1 LTSFD
6 LHIILNTAMNLHA
19 DSRNTGKNRAFSP
32 NRRYNTRIKFLK
44 EGIAMQEI
52 KVTLSQNLKQ
62 KPADESALGFGR
74 IFTDHMFLM
83 DYEAGV
89 GWNNARI
96 VPYADF
102 QMDPAAMVLH
112 YGQAI
117 FEGCKCYRRADGGL
131 QMFRPAD
138 NLARMTRS
146 AQRMGMPAL
155 DEETALEGLKKLI
168 KVEEAWVPHKDGTS
182 LYIRPTMIS
191 MDVGLGVHASK
202 KYLFYIILSPVG
214 AYYKEGLKP
223 VSIYVEDEYVRA
235 VRGGVG
241 FTKCAGNYA
250 ASILAGDV
258 AEKKGFSQV
267 LWLDGVEQKYVEE
280 VGSMNMM
287 FAYGNRIVTPKL
299 NGSILPGIT
308 RDSVLKLARSLGYE
322 TVEDRLDINE
332 IFADAKSGKLTEAFG
347 TGTAAVI
354 SPVGTLALKDE
365 KITIGDGNIGSIAQ
379 KLYDTLTGIQYGRL
393 EDKFGWIVKC

>member
-1 LTSFD
+1 
-6 LHIILNTAMNLHA
+6 
-19 DSRNTGKNRAFSP
+19 
-32 NRRYNTRIKFLK
+32 
-44 EGIAMQEI
+44 MQEI
-52 KVTLSQNLKQ
+52 TITRNTAPKQ
-62 KPADESALGFGR
+62 KPQDESALGFGR

-83 DYEAGV
+83 NYEAGK
-89 GWNNARI
+89 GWINPRI
-96 VPYADF
+96 VPYGPFD
-102 QMDPAAMVLH
+102 MDPAAMVLH

-117 FEGCKCYRRADGGL
+117 FEGMKCYRREDGGL
-131 QMFRPAD
+131 QLFRPKD

-155 DEETALEGLKKLI
+155 DEETALEGLTQLI
-168 KVEEAWVPHKDGTS
+168 RLDADWVPHRDGTS

-191 MDVGLGVHASK
+191 TDVGLGVHASK
-202 KYLFYIILSPVG
+202 TYLFYIILSPVG

-223 VSIYVEDEYVRA
+223 VSIYVEDAYVRA

-250 ASILAGDV
+250 ASILAGTV
-258 AEKKGFSQV
+258 AEEKGYSQV

-287 FAYGNRIVTPKL
+287 FAYGNKIVTPKL

-308 RDSVLKLARSLGYE
+308 RDSVLKLAAQLGYE
-322 TVEDRLDINE
+322 TEEGRLDVE
-332 IFADAKSGKLTEAFG
+332 QIFADAKSGKLTEAFG

-354 SPVGTLALKDE
+354 SPVGILALRDE
-365 KITIGDGNIGSIAQ
+365 KTTVGDGSIGVISQ

-393 EDKFGWIVKC
+393 PDENGWIMKI

>member
-1 LTSFD
+1 MLSITV
-6 LHIILNTAMNLHA
+6 
-19 DSRNTGKNRAFSP
+19 
-32 NRRYNTRIKFLK
+32 TR
-44 EGIAMQEI
+44 
-52 KVTLSQNLKQ
+52 SDHLKQ
-62 KPADESALGFGR
+62 KPADEGSLGFGR
-74 IFTDHMFLM
+74 LFTDHMFLM
-83 DYEAGV
+83 DYEAGR
-89 GWNNARI
+89 GWHSARV
-96 VPYADF
+96 VPYDNF
-102 QMDPAAMVLH
+102 PMDPAAMVLH

-117 FEGCKCYRRADGGL
+117 FEGMKCYRRSDGGL
-131 QMFRPAD
+131 QLFRPKD
-138 NLARMTRS
+138 NFARMSRS
-146 AQRMGMPAL
+146 AARMGMPVL
-155 DEETALEGLKKLI
+155 DEETALEGLRQLI
-168 KVEEAWVPHKDGTS
+168 RLDQDWVPHRDGTS

-202 KYLFYIILSPVG
+202 TYRFFIILSPVG

-267 LWLDGVEQKYVEE
+267 LWLDGVEQRYVEE

-287 FAYGNRIVTPKL
+287 FAYGQKIVTPRL

-308 RDSVLKLARSLGYE
+308 RDSVLTLARQLGYE
-322 TVEDRLDINE
+322 TEEGRLDVHE
-332 IFADAKSGKLTEAFG
+332 IFEDAKAGRLTEAFG

-365 KITIGDGNIGSIAQ
+365 KVVLGDGGIGPIAQ

-393 EDKFGWIVKC
+393 PDENNWILPL

>member
-1 LTSFD
+1 M
-6 LHIILNTAMNLHA
+6 I
-19 DSRNTGKNRAFSP
+19 P
-32 NRRYNTRIKFLK
+32 NVMK
-44 EGIAMQEI
+44 EGVFMQQI
-52 KVTLSQNLKQ
+52 QVTLSDHLKA
-62 KPADESALGFGR
+62 KPTDESALGFGR

-83 DYEAGV
+83 DYELGI
-89 GWNNARI
+89 GWHNARI
-96 VPYADF
+96 VPYGDF
-102 QMDPAAMVLH
+102 PIDPAAMVLH

-117 FEGCKCYRRADGGL
+117 FEGTKCYRRADGGL
-131 QMFRPAD
+131 QLFRPQD
-138 NLARMTRS
+138 NLARMSRS
-146 AQRMGMPAL
+146 AERMCMPVL
-155 DEETALEGLKKLI
+155 DEETALEGLKQLI
-168 KVEEAWVPHKDGTS
+168 KVEADWVPHKDGTS

-191 MDVGLGVHASK
+191 TDVGLGVHASK
-202 KYLFYIILSPVG
+202 KYLFFIILSPVG

-250 ASILAGDV
+250 GSILAGDI

-287 FAYGNRIVTPKL
+287 FAYGNKIVTPRL

-308 RDSVLKLARSLGYE
+308 RDSVLKLARQLGYE
-322 TVEDRLDINE
+322 AEEGRLDINE
-332 IFADAKSGKLTEAFG
+332 IFADAKSGRLTEAFG

-354 SPVGTLALKDE
+354 SPVGTLAFKDE
-365 KITIGDGNIGSIAQ
+365 KVVLGDGGIGPVSQ

-393 EDKFGWIVKC
+393 PDENNWIVKL

>member
-1 LTSFD
+1 
-6 LHIILNTAMNLHA
+6 M
-19 DSRNTGKNRAFSP
+19 
-32 NRRYNTRIKFLK
+32 
-44 EGIAMQEI
+44 EI
-52 KVTLSQNLKQ
+52 SVMRSTNLKQ
-62 KPADESALGFGR
+62 KPQDESALGFGR

-83 DYEAGV
+83 NYEEGR
-89 GWNNARI
+89 GWFDPRV
-96 VPYADF
+96 VPYGSFA
-102 QMDPAAMVLH
+102 MDPAAMVLH

-117 FEGCKCYRRADGGL
+117 FEGTKCYRRADGGL
-131 QMFRPAD
+131 QLFRPGD

-155 DEETALEGLKKLI
+155 DEETALEGMKKLI
-168 KVEEAWVPHKDGTS
+168 EVDADWVPHRDGTS

-202 KYLFYIILSPVG
+202 TYLFYIILSPVG

-250 ASILAGDV
+250 ASILAGDI

-287 FAYGNRIVTPKL
+287 FAYGNKIVTPRL

-308 RDSVLKLARSLGYE
+308 RDSVLKLARQMGYE
-322 TVEDRLDINE
+322 AEEARLNVNE
-332 IFADAKSGKLTEAFG
+332 IFADAKSGRLTEAFG

-365 KITIGDGNIGSIAQ
+365 KITVGDGGIGTISQ
-379 KLYDTLTGIQYGRL
+379 KLYDTLTGIQYGRIPD
-393 EDKFGWIVKC
+393 ENGWIVKI

>member
-1 LTSFD
+1 MLEITV
-6 LHIILNTAMNLHA
+6 TP
-19 DSRNTGKNRAFSP
+19 SR
-32 NRRYNTRIKFLK
+32 
-44 EGIAMQEI
+44 
-52 KVTLSQNLKQ
+52 NLKQ

-83 DYEAGV
+83 DYEEGQ
-89 GWNNARI
+89 GWKDARI
-96 VPYADF
+96 VPYGDF
-102 QMDPAAMVLH
+102 GIDPAAMVLH

-117 FEGCKCYRRADGGL
+117 FEGMKCYRREDGGL
-131 QMFRPAD
+131 QLFRPKD

-146 AQRMGMPAL
+146 AQRMCMPAL
-155 DEETALEGLKKLI
+155 DEETALEGLKQLI
-168 KVEEAWVPHKDGTS
+168 ALDADWVPHRDGTS

-202 KYLFYIILSPVG
+202 KYRFYIILSPVG

-250 ASILAGDV
+250 ASILAGDI
-258 AEKKGFSQV
+258 AEKKGYSQV

-287 FAYGNRIVTPKL
+287 FAYGTKIVTPKL

-308 RDSVLKLARSLGYE
+308 RDSILKLARKLGYE
-322 TVEDRLDINE
+322 TVEDRLDIHE
-332 IFADAKSGKLTEAFG
+332 IFEDARSGKMTEAFG

-354 SPVGTLALKDE
+354 SPVGVLAMKDE
-365 KITIGDGNIGSIAQ
+365 KVTLGDGGIGKISQ

-393 EDKFGWIVKC
+393 EDPFGWILKL

>member
-1 LTSFD
+1 MLD
-6 LHIILNTAMNLHA
+6 
-19 DSRNTGKNRAFSP
+19 
-32 NRRYNTRIKFLK
+32 
-44 EGIAMQEI
+44 I
-52 KVTLSQNLKQ
+52 KVTLSDHLKA

-83 DYEAGV
+83 DYEAGR
-89 GWNNARI
+89 GWHDARI
-96 VPYADF
+96 VPYGSFAI
-102 QMDPAAMVLH
+102 DPAAMVLH

-117 FEGCKCYRRADGGL
+117 FEGTKCYRRADGGL
-131 QMFRPAD
+131 QLFRPGD
-138 NLARMTRS
+138 NLARMSRS
-146 AQRMGMPAL
+146 AERMCMPKL
-155 DEETALEGLKKLI
+155 DEETALEGMKQLI
-168 KVEEAWVPHKDGTS
+168 RVDADWVPHKEGTS

-202 KYLFYIILSPVG
+202 KYLFFIILSPVG

-250 ASILAGDV
+250 ASILAGDI
-258 AEKKGFSQV
+258 AEQKGYSQV

-287 FAYGNRIVTPKL
+287 FAYGNKIVTPRL

-308 RDSVLKLARSLGYE
+308 RDSVLKLAKQLGYE
-322 TVEDRLDINE
+322 AEEARLDINE

-365 KITIGDGNIGSIAQ
+365 KVVLGDGGIGKISQ

-393 EDKFGWIVKC
+393 PDENGWIVKL

>member
-1 LTSFD
+1 MLEIS
-6 LHIILNTAMNLHA
+6 IV
-19 DSRNTGKNRAFSP
+19 KN
-32 NRRYNTRIKFLK
+32 
-44 EGIAMQEI
+44 
-52 KVTLSQNLKQ
+52 QNPKQ
-62 KPADESALGFGR
+62 KPVDESALGFGR

-83 DYEAGV
+83 DYELGL
-89 GWNNARI
+89 GWHNARV
-96 VPYADF
+96 VPYGDF
-102 QMDPAAMVLH
+102 PMDPAAMVLH

-117 FEGCKCYRRADGGL
+117 FEGCKCYRREDGGL
-131 QMFRPAD
+131 QLFRPGD

-155 DEETALEGLKKLI
+155 DEETALEGMKQLI
-168 KVEEAWVPHKDGTS
+168 KVDADWVPHKEGTS
-182 LYIRPTMIS
+182 LYIRPTMIA
-191 MDVGLGVHASK
+191 MDVGLGVHASR

-258 AEKKGFSQV
+258 AEKKGYSQV
-267 LWLDGVEQKYVEE
+267 LWLDGVHQQYVEE

-287 FAYGNRIVTPKL
+287 FAYGTKVVTPRL

-308 RDSVLKLARSLGYE
+308 RDSVLKLAKKLGYE
-322 TVEDRLDINE
+322 TEEALLDINE
-332 IFADAKSGKLTEAFG
+332 IFADAKSGKMTEAFG

-365 KITIGDGNIGSIAQ
+365 KVTLGDGGIGPVAQ
-379 KLYDTLTGIQYGRL
+379 KLYDTLTGIQYGKL
-393 EDKFGWIVKC
+393 EDPFGWIVRL

>member
-1 LTSFD
+1 
-6 LHIILNTAMNLHA
+6 
-19 DSRNTGKNRAFSP
+19 
-32 NRRYNTRIKFLK
+32 
-44 EGIAMQEI
+44 MQEI
-52 KVTLSQNLKQ
+52 QITRSTQLKA

-74 IFTDHMFLM
+74 LFTDHMFIM
-83 DYEAGV
+83 DYEEGR
-89 GWNNARI
+89 GWHSARV
-96 VPYADF
+96 VPYEPFA
-102 QMDPAAMVLH
+102 MDPAAMVLH

-117 FEGCKCYRRADGGL
+117 FEGMKCYRRADGGL
-131 QMFRPAD
+131 QLFRPKD

-155 DEETALEGLKKLI
+155 DEETALEGLRQLI
-168 KVEEAWVPHKDGTS
+168 LLEQDWVPHRDGTS

-191 MDVGLGVHASK
+191 TDVGLGVHASK
-202 KYLFYIILSPVG
+202 TYRFYIILSPVG

-250 ASILAGDV
+250 ASILAGDI

-287 FAYGNRIVTPKL
+287 FAYGDKIVTPKL

-308 RDSVLKLARSLGYE
+308 RDSILKLARQLGYQ
-322 TVEDRLDINE
+322 TVEDRLDIHE
-332 IFADAKSGKLTEAFG
+332 IFADAKSGKMTEAFG

-354 SPVGTLALKDE
+354 SPVGTLCMKDE
-365 KITIGDGNIGSIAQ
+365 RVVLGDGGIGRLSQ

-393 EDKFGWIVKC
+393 EDQNGWIMKIS

>member
-1 LTSFD
+1 M
-6 LHIILNTAMNLHA
+6 MN
-19 DSRNTGKNRAFSP
+19 
-32 NRRYNTRIKFLK
+32 YNLPIPRGLMYNAELSNCYRK
-44 EGIAMQEI
+44 EGIAMLDI
-52 KVTLSQNLKQ
+52 TVTLSKNLKQ

-74 IFTDHMFLM
+74 IFTDHMFVM
-83 DYEAGV
+83 DYELGL
-89 GWNNARI
+89 GWHNARI
-96 VPYADF
+96 VPYGDF
-102 QMDPAAMVLH
+102 AMDPAAMVLH

-131 QMFRPAD
+131 QLFRAQD

-146 AQRMGMPAL
+146 AQRMCMPAL
-155 DEETALEGLKKLI
+155 DEETAFEGLKQLI
-168 KVEEAWVPHKDGTS
+168 RVDADWVPHREGTS
-182 LYIRPTMIS
+182 LYIRPTMIAT
-191 MDVGLGVHASK
+191 DVGLGVHASK
-202 KYLFYIILSPVG
+202 KYCFFIILSPVG

-241 FTKCAGNYA
+241 FTKCSGNYA

-258 AEKKGFSQV
+258 AEKKGYSQV

-287 FAYGNRIVTPKL
+287 FAYGNKIVTPRL

-308 RDSVLKLARSLGYE
+308 RDSVLKLAVTLGFE
-322 TVEDRLDINE
+322 AEEGRLDVHE

-354 SPVGTLALKDE
+354 SPVGVLAMDDE
-365 KITIGDGNIGSIAQ
+365 KVTLGDGGIGPVAQ
-379 KLYDTLTGIQYGRL
+379 KLYDTLTGIQYGRI
-393 EDKFGWIVKC
+393 EDTFGWITRL

>member
-1 LTSFD
+1 
-6 LHIILNTAMNLHA
+6 
-19 DSRNTGKNRAFSP
+19 
-32 NRRYNTRIKFLK
+32 
-44 EGIAMQEI
+44 MQEI
-52 KVTLSQNLKQ
+52 QVKLTSAPKA
-62 KPADESALGFGR
+62 KPTDESKLGFGS

-83 DYEAGV
+83 NYEAGK
-89 GWNNARI
+89 GWYDPRV
-96 VPYADF
+96 VPYGDF
-102 QMDPAAMVLH
+102 PMDPASMVFH

-117 FEGCKCYRRADGGL
+117 FEGTKCYRREDGGL
-131 QMFRPAD
+131 QLFRPAD

-155 DEETALEGLKKLI
+155 DEETALAGLKKV
-168 KVEEAWVPHKDGTS
+168 VEIDQDWVPHQDGTS
-182 LYIRPTMIS
+182 LYIRPTMIAL
-191 MDVGLGVHASK
+191 DAQLGVHAAK
-202 KYLFYIILSPVG
+202 KYLFFIILSPVG

-223 VSIYVEDEYVRA
+223 VGIYVEDEYVRA

-250 ASILAGDV
+250 ASILAGEE
-258 AEKKGFSQV
+258 AAKKGYAQV

-287 FAYGNRIVTPKL
+287 FAYGNKIVTPML

-308 RDSVLKLARSLGYE
+308 RDSILKLAKQLGYE
-322 TVEDRLDINE
+322 VEEKKLAIAD

-354 SPVGTLALKDE
+354 SPVGKLCWKDE
-365 KITIGDGNIGSIAQ
+365 VLTIGDGNIGAVSQ
-379 KLYDTLTGIQYGRL
+379 KLYDTLTGMQYGKV
-393 EDKFGWIVKC
+393 EDTNNWITKLN